1 MVQRISKQE
10 KCTLEH
16 EMIFKNK
23 LKYTYLRCMASSVI
37 DQIDVKGARQEAED
51 NNSLSSLL
59 HCKSIIYE
67 SWAEN
72 DSSS

>member
-1 MVQRISKQE
+1 LI
-10 KCTLEH
+10 
-16 EMIFKNK
+16 
-23 LKYTYLRCMASSVI
+23 ASSVI

-51 NNSLSSLL
+51 INSLSSLL
-59 HCKSIIYE
+59 HCKSMIYE

>member
-1 MVQRISKQE
+1 MFNS
-10 KCTLEH
+10 
-16 EMIFKNK
+16 N
-23 LKYTYLRCMASSVI
+23 YLILIAFSVI
-37 DQIDVKGARQEAED
+37 DQREVKGARQEADD

-72 DSSS
+72 DNSS